1 MNPTVLRFGR
11 IKQSQFIPYA
21 KPGQVYRAFL
31 NAKIHNEFTGSKA
44 TGKARVGAK
53 FTAWDGYISGRIVEL
68 KSGKRIVQ
76 EWRTTEFPDKYPA
89 SRLDLTFEAKKGG
102 TQVVMMHSQVPSSQ
116 TARYREGWVSAYW
129 EPLRAYYRKTQKSTK
144 E

>member
-1 MNPTVLRFGR
+1 M
-11 IKQSQFIPYA
+11 
-21 KPGQVYRAFL
+21 

-102 TQVVMMHSQVPSSQ
+102 TQVVMIHSQVPSSQ

-129 EPLRAYYRKTQKSTK
+129 EPLREYYRKTQKSDKSITHTRTALV
-144 E
+144 